1 MNSQDAE
8 ITIQSKIKPFLI
20 ALYLPQ
26 FHPIPE
32 NNEWWGNGFTEWT
45 NVAKAKPLYKGH
57 DQPKIP
63 ADLGFYDLRLPE
75 TREAQA
81 NLARMYG
88 ISAFCYY
95 HYWFAGRQV
104 LERPFREVLHSGQPD
119 FPFMLCWANETWSGI
134 WHGAPNKIL
143 IEQTYPGK
151 EDHIAHFNTLL
162 PAFLDRRYVKF
173 NGKPVFAIWG
183 PSTIP
188 NIREF
193 IDLWQKLASKAG
205 LPGIYFIGARH
216 TRFTWQ
222 PEELDLDIVLPL
234 YLPPRKINLVNS
246 TQYPTVYK
254 YADIYER
261 FLPPYPSDGKT
272 YPCLKPNW
280 DNTPRSGVN
289 GMVFEGSTP
298 ELFKKQ
304 LLSVLQWVRSMPD
317 NNKVIFIKAWNEW
330 AEGNMLEPDMR
341 YGHGYLKAI
350 RKALDE
356 FKKE

>member
-1 MNSQDAE
+1 MNNQTAE
-8 ITIQSKIKPFLI
+8 ITVQSKINPFLI

-63 ADLGFYDLRLPE
+63 ADLGFYDLRLAE

-88 ISAFCYY
+88 INAFCYY
-95 HYWFAGRQV
+95 HYWFAGRQI
-104 LERPFREVLHSGQPD
+104 LERPFREVLQSGQPN

-151 EDHIAHFNTLL
+151 EDHIAHFNALL
-162 PAFLDRRYVKF
+162 PAFLDSRYVKF
-173 NGKPVFAIWG
+173 DGRPVFVIWN
-183 PSTIP
+183 PSGLP
-188 NIREF
+188 NIRKF
-193 IDLWQKLASKAG
+193 IDLWQTLAIKSG
-205 LPGIYFIGARH
+205 LQGLYFVGARH
-216 TRFTWQ
+216 TRFNWH
-222 PEELDLDIVLPL
+222 PEELGLDIVLPL
-234 YLPPRKINLVNS
+234 YLPPRKINLVNG
-246 TQYPTVYK
+246 TQYPTIYK
-254 YADIYER
+254 YEDIYEK
-261 FLPPYPSDGKT
+261 FLPPYASDGKT

-298 ELFKKQ
+298 ILFKKQ
-304 LLSVLQWVRSMPD
+304 LLKALSWSKDMPE

-330 AEGNMLEPDMR
+330 AEGNILEPDLMFG
-341 YGHGYLKAI
+341 YDYLKSI
-350 RKALDE
+350 KEALDE
-356 FKKE
+356 YKK